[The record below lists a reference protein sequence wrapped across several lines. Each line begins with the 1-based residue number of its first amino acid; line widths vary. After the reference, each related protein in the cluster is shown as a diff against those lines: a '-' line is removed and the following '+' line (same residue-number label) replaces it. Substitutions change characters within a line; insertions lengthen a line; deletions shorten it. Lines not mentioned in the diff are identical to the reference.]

1 MLKKKLVHLDAV
13 LDSGSLR
20 VSVFGLCSCS
30 QPGLGRGMYTCPSGQ
45 GLEETGIAFLGALLT
60 RIPLSPLAYWLL
72 WGTFFIPI
80 FQYLVITSFY
90 GSPNTNLV
98 SSCPD
103 SCCCLQWG

>member
-1 MLKKKLVHLDAV
+1 MLKKKKLVHLDAV

-60 RIPLSPLAYWLL
+60 RIPLSPLADLFYTYFPVPGDHLLL
-72 WGTFFIPI
+72 WLSQHQPG
-80 FQYLVITSFY
+80 L
-90 GSPNTNLV
+90 
-98 SSCPD
+98 
-103 SCCCLQWG
+103 